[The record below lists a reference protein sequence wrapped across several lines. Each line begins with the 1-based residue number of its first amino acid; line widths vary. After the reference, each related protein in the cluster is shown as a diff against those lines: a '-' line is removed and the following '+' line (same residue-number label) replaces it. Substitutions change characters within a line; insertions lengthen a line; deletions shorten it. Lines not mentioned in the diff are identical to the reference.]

1 MIAATKANIVSPHV
15 AKRARKM
22 KVRTLSAFSYQV
34 TPPEKDKPIRV
45 VHFGYHDDSGVVS
58 IDCFDK
64 TTGESCKANAFNL
77 LCAHAEA
84 AIRRLLANSKR
95 KLNLQSN
102 GTKRNRAIQKY
113 ARKVVSETRE
123 PDLPGVVR

>member
-1 MIAATKANIVSPHV
+1 
-15 AKRARKM
+15 M
-22 KVRTLSAFSYQV
+22 KVKTLSAFSYQV

-45 VHFGYHDDSGVVS
+45 VHFGYSESGVVS

-64 TTGESCKANAFNL
+64 VTGECCPANAFNL

-84 AIRRLLANSKR
+84 AIRRLLANSNR
-95 KLNLQSN
+95 KLNLEAS

-113 ARKVVSETRE
+113 ARKVVNENRE
-123 PDLPGVVR
+123 PDLPGVAR